1 MTAFNSP
8 LGKYNVTERLFNL
21 IDDLST
27 DRQFILYRQLIRD
40 NVTTQLFKLIIDMS
54 DAEKIQLLEK
64 LGEVPF
70 EEEPVR
76 TINLDENESFM
87 RKNPRKNCTI
97 PVNYKID
104 GTSFKSRIT
113 NISQE
118 GVLIETKDPFPVG
131 QKIDLAFKLANN
143 PAIFKIKSKVTRS
156 GPLGI
161 GVNFLDLSQAQQE
174 IIRAYIEKV

>member
-1 MTAFNSP
+1 MTAFDSP
-8 LGKYNVTERLFNL
+8 LGKYNVTERLFDL

-64 LGEVPF
+64 LGEMPF
-70 EEEPVR
+70 EEEPVL

-87 RKNPRKNCTI
+87 RKNPRKTCAIAVNCRI
-97 PVNYKID
+97 AD
-104 GTSFKSRIT
+104 TSFRSHII
-113 NISQE
+113 NISKD

-131 QKIDLAFKLANN
+131 QEIDLAFKLPNN
-143 PAIFKIKSKVTRS
+143 LIFV
-156 GPLGI
+156 L
-161 GVNFLDLSQAQQE
+161 
-174 IIRAYIEKV
+174 